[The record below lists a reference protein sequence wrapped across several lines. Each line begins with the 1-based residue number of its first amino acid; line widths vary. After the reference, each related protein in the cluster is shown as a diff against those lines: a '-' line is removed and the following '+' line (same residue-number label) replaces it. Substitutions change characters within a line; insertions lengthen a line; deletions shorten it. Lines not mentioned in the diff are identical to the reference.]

1 MKKFINVR
9 SVALLAWLIITIIM
23 ILAMPNMDRLVKEK
37 GQLNISN
44 AVQSGIAAEMM
55 EEMNDKNGEHYS
67 FTAVFHSDTDKK
79 LSGEQLEEI
88 RTVITRLKDHQDDL
102 GITSIMSHTDNKE
115 VKSQLVSEDG
125 TTILTQITIDKKQG
139 EISNVE
145 KELNTYFQ
153 LNNLDTYLT
162 GNDLV
167 IRDFA
172 NSTQDGVAKTEVIAI
187 MFIIVVLILVFRS
200 PVVPLISLVTV
211 GIAYIVSLG
220 AIAHLVD
227 KWNFPFSN
235 FTQVFLVVALF
246 GIGTDYNILLY
257 TRFKKELRDTSDY
270 VVAVKATYK
279 TAGKTVLYSG
289 VAVFI
294 GFIALS
300 LSDFPLY
307 KASSLVAIGVGVLL
321 LVLVTLNPFFMVFLG
336 KKMFWPVRNFE
347 GHGDSKLWSILAKYA
362 YFRPVLALLLVAI
375 ICTPFIMKNSGEL
388 NYNDLF
394 EIADSYESKQGIKA
408 IEEHFPPGFSSPTNI
423 VIKGSKTLD
432 NQKSLQALD
441 ELTQAIAEINGV
453 SKVYSSTRPEGNR
466 VKELYLNRQTYQVNS
481 GLGNAQDGIG
491 AIHNGLSIAGDG
503 LSKADDSGIENV
515 QKLIDST
522 TEVKSGILAL
532 NSAMEKV
539 TNGFQHGVTGAGQI
553 QTGLH
558 ELNTNI
564 AELSDGT
571 RQLQNGYA
579 DLYTGLN
586 TFSQYFS
593 SLSDAIIG
601 ARQGY
606 AQIEVSMRALIKTN
620 PELENDENIKSTL
633 RIARA
638 GQLEFLVLKNQM
650 NRIEPQYNETMNSFN
665 KANTSFS
672 KINNGLTYVE
682 QGVKQLEDGARE
694 LKTGLDKGENGSEQ
708 IASNLPYLQTG
719 LTQIN
724 NGQEQL
730 KSGLSELQ
738 QHMKTLQ
745 KGLADSTDGLDEVSA
760 GLANAQDYL
769 GNVSNSKST
778 AKFFVP
784 KNVLE
789 GEDFQRSLDMYMSED
804 REMTRLMV
812 VLDVNPY
819 SKEAMH
825 IVEKINKRIESISKT
840 GELENTQIAVG
851 GKSAQ
856 NLDLQDVSSND
867 FTRTIII
874 MLIGIGV
881 VLVIIT
887 RSLWRPII
895 IIASLIIAYYSS
907 LGISELISK
916 YILDI
921 DALSWNVPFFGFIM
935 LISLGVDYSIF
946 MMMRLNE
953 LEQKSSEAI
962 IEAAKNIGAVVLSA
976 AIILGGTFA
985 ALIPSGILT
994 LIQVALVVIVGLV
1007 LMSLLLMPIFIPSMF
1022 GLTSK
1027 LIRFGDKKK
1036 FTHKK
1041 SSLKE

>member
-1 MKKFINVR
+1 MKMFINFR
-9 SVALLAWLIITIIM
+9 SVALVAWLIITIVM
-23 ILAMPNMDRLVKEK
+23 ILTMPDMDRLVKEK
-37 GQLNISN
+37 GHLNVSS

-55 EEMNDKNGEHYS
+55 KEMNDKSGEHYS

-88 RTVITRLKDHQDDL
+88 CTAITRLKDHQIDL
-102 GITSIMSHTDNKE
+102 GITSIMSHTDSKE
-115 VKSQLVSEDG
+115 MKSQLVSEDG

-153 LNNLDTYLT
+153 LNNVDTYLT
-162 GNDLV
+162 GTDLV

-172 NSTQDGVAKTEVIAI
+172 KSTQDGVAKTEVIAI
-187 MFIIVVLILVFRS
+187 MFIVVVLILVFRS
-200 PVVPLISLVTV
+200 PVVPLISVVTV

-227 KWNFPFSN
+227 KWDFPFSN

-246 GIGTDYNILLY
+246 GVGTDYNILLY
-257 TRFKKELRDTSDY
+257 TRFKKELRDTSNCLI
-270 VVAVKATYK
+270 AVRATYK

-300 LSDFPLY
+300 FSDFPLY
-307 KASSLVAIGVGVLL
+307 KASSLVAVGVGILL
-321 LVLVTLNPFFMVFLG
+321 LVLTTLNPFFMVFLG
-336 KKMFWPVRNFE
+336 EKMFWPVRNFE
-347 GHGDSKLWSILAKYA
+347 GHGESKLWSILAKYA
-362 YFRPVLALLLVAI
+362 YYRPILALLLVAI

-388 NYNDLF
+388 NYNDLL
-394 EIADSYESKQGIKA
+394 EIADSYESKQGIKV

-423 VIKGSKTLD
+423 VIKGRTTLD
-432 NQKSLQALD
+432 NQKSLQSLD

-453 SKVYSSTRPEGNR
+453 SKVYSTTRPEGNR
-466 VKELYLNRQTYQVNS
+466 VKELYLNRQTEQVNS

-515 QKLIDST
+515 QKLIDGT

-539 TNGFQHGVTGAGQI
+539 TNGFQHGATGADQI
-553 QTGLH
+553 QTGLN
-558 ELNTNI
+558 ELNNNI
-564 AELSDGT
+564 AKLSVGT
-571 RQLQNGYA
+571 RQLQDGYA
-579 DLYTGLN
+579 DLYTGLH

-606 AQIEVSMRALIKTN
+606 ARIEVSMKALIKTN
-620 PELENDENIKSTL
+620 PELENDENIRTTL

-650 NRIEPQYNETMNSFN
+650 NKIEPQYNNAMKSFN
-665 KANTSFS
+665 KANASFS
-672 KINNGLTYVE
+672 TINNGLTYVE
-682 QGVKQLEDGARE
+682 QGVKQLENGARE

-708 IASNLPYLQTG
+708 IASNLPYLQNG

-730 KSGLSELQ
+730 KSGLSDLQ
-738 QHMKTLQ
+738 QHMETLQ

-789 GEDFQRSLDMYMSED
+789 GEDFQRSLDMYMSEN

-825 IVEKINKRIESISKT
+825 IVEKINERIESVSKT
-840 GELENTQIAVG
+840 GELKNAQIAIG
-851 GKSAQ
+851 GKTAQ
-856 NLDLQDVSSND
+856 NLDLQDISSND

-907 LGISELISK
+907 LGICELISK
-916 YILDI
+916 YILNI
-921 DALSWNVPFFGFIM
+921 DALSWSVPFFGFIM

-946 MMMRLNE
+946 MMMRFNE

-962 IEAAKNIGAVVLSA
+962 IVAAKNIGAVVLSA
-976 AIILGGTFA
+976 AVILGGTFA

-1007 LMSLLLMPIFIPSMF
+1007 LMSLLLMPIFTPAMF
-1022 GLTSK
+1022 GLTHK
-1027 LIRFGDKKK
+1027 LRQFGDR
-1036 FTHKK
+1036 KK
-1041 SSLKE
+1041 SNN

>member
-9 SVALLAWLIITIIM
+9 SVALLAWLIITIVM
-23 ILAMPNMDRLVKEK
+23 ILTMPNMDRLVKEK

-55 EEMNDKNGEHYS
+55 KEMNDKSGEHYS

-88 RTVITRLKDHQDDL
+88 RTVITRLKDHQNDL

-153 LNNLDTYLT
+153 LNNIDTYLT

-172 NSTQDGVAKTEVIAI
+172 KSTQDGVAKTEVIAI

-257 TRFKKELRDTSDY
+257 TRFKKELRNTSDY

-347 GHGDSKLWSILAKYA
+347 GHGDSELWSILAKYA

-394 EIADSYESKQGIKA
+394 EIADSYESKQGIKV

-432 NQKSLQALD
+432 NQKSFQALD
-441 ELTQAIAEINGV
+441 ELTQAITEINGV

-491 AIHNGLSIAGDG
+491 AIHNGLSTAGDG

-515 QKLIDST
+515 QKLIDGT

-564 AELSDGT
+564 TELSDGT

-606 AQIEVSMRALIKTN
+606 TQIEVSMRALIKTN
-620 PELENDENIKSTL
+620 PELENDENIKTTL

-650 NRIEPQYNETMNSFN
+650 NRIEPQYNEAMNSFN

-730 KSGLSELQ
+730 KSGLSDLQ

-789 GEDFQRSLDMYMSED
+789 GEDFQRSLDMYMSEN

>member
-9 SVALLAWLIITIIM
+9 SVALVVWLIITIVM
-23 ILAMPNMDRLVKEK
+23 ILTMPNLDRLVKEK
-37 GQLNISN
+37 GQLIISN

-55 EEMNDKNGEHYS
+55 KEMNDNSSEHYS
-67 FTAVFHSDTDKK
+67 FTVVFHSDADKK
-79 LSGEQLEEI
+79 LSSEQLEEI
-88 RTVITRLKDHQDDL
+88 RTAITRLKDHQNDL
-102 GITSIMSHTDNKE
+102 GITSITSHTDSKE

-125 TTILTQITIDKKQG
+125 TTILTQISIDKKQG
-139 EISNVE
+139 EISHVE

-153 LNNLDTYLT
+153 LNNVDTYLT

-172 NSTQDGVAKTEVIAI
+172 KSTQDGVAKTEVIAI
-187 MFIIVVLILVFRS
+187 IFIIVVLILVFRS
-200 PVVPLISLVTV
+200 PVVPVISLVTV

-227 KWNFPFSN
+227 KWDFPFSN

-257 TRFKKELRDTSDY
+257 TRFKKELRNTSDY

-279 TAGKTVLYSG
+279 SAGKTALYSG

-321 LVLVTLNPFFMVFLG
+321 LVLITLNPFFMVFLG
-336 KKMFWPVRNFE
+336 KKMFWPARNLE
-347 GHGDSKLWSILAKYA
+347 GRGNSKLWSILAKFA
-362 YFRPVLALLLVAI
+362 YFRPILALLLVAI
-375 ICTPFIMKNSGEL
+375 VCTPFIMKNSGEL

-394 EIADSYESKQGIKA
+394 EIADSYESKQGIKV

-453 SKVYSSTRPEGNR
+453 SKVYSSTRPEGNQ
-466 VKELYLNRQTYQVNS
+466 VKELYLNRQTTHVNS

-491 AIHNGLSIAGDG
+491 AIHNGLSTAGDG
-503 LSKADDSGIENV
+503 LSKAEDSGIENV
-515 QKLIDST
+515 QKLIDGT

-539 TNGFQHGVTGAGQI
+539 TKGFQHGVTGAGQI

-571 RQLQNGYA
+571 RQLQKGYV

-606 AQIEVSMRALIKTN
+606 AQIEVAMRALIKTN
-620 PELENDENIKSTL
+620 PELENDENIRTTL

-650 NRIEPQYNETMNSFN
+650 NRIEPQYKMAMNSFN

-682 QGVKQLEDGARE
+682 QGVKQLEDGALE

-730 KSGLSELQ
+730 KSGLSDLQ
-738 QHMKTLQ
+738 QHMKALQ
-745 KGLADSTDGLDEVSA
+745 KGLADSTEGLDEVSA

-778 AKFFVP
+778 EKFFVP

-789 GEDFQRSLDMYMSED
+789 GEDFQRSLDMYMSEN

-856 NLDLQDVSSND
+856 NLDLQDISSND
-867 FTRTIII
+867 FTRTTII
-874 MLIGIGV
+874 MLIGIGI

-916 YILDI
+916 YILGFDI
-921 DALSWNVPFFGFIM
+921 LSWNVPFLGFIM

-946 MMMRLNE
+946 MMMRFNE

-962 IEAAKNIGAVVLSA
+962 IEAAKNIGSVVLSA

-1027 LIRFGDKKK
+1027 LLRLGDKKK
-1036 FTHKK
+1036 SNNKK

>member
-9 SVALLAWLIITIIM
+9 SVALVAWLVITIVM
-23 ILAMPNMDRLVKEK
+23 VLTMPNMDRLVKEK
-37 GQLNISN
+37 GRINIGN
-44 AVQSGIAAEMM
+44 TVQSGIATEMM
-55 EEMNDKNGEHYS
+55 KEMNDNSGEHYYL
-67 FTAVFHSDTDKK
+67 TAVFHSDTDKK
-79 LSGEQLEEI
+79 LSVDQLEEI
-88 RTVITRLKDHQDDL
+88 HKVVASLKNHEDDL
-102 GITSIMSHTDNKE
+102 GITAIMAHTDSKE
-115 VKSQLVSEDG
+115 LKSQLVSEDG
-125 TTILTQITIDKKQG
+125 TTILTQFSIDKKQG
-139 EISNVE
+139 ELSNIV

-153 LNNLDTYLT
+153 MKNVNAYLT

-167 IRDFA
+167 ISDFA
-172 NSTQDGVAKTEVIAI
+172 KSTQEGVKKTEVIAI
-187 MFIIVVLILVFRS
+187 VFIIVVLILVFRS
-200 PVVPLISLVTV
+200 PIVPLISLVTV

-220 AIAHLVD
+220 IIAHLVD

-257 TRFKKELRDTSDY
+257 TRFKKELRDTRDNL
-270 VVAVKATYK
+270 VAVKATYK

-289 VAVFI
+289 AAVFI

-307 KASSLVAIGVGVLL
+307 KASSLVAVGVGGLL

-336 KKMFWPVRNFE
+336 KKMFWPIRNFE
-347 GHGDSKLWSILAKYA
+347 GQGNSRLWSILAKHA
-362 YFRPVLALLLVAI
+362 YLRPILWLLLVAV
-375 ICTPFIMKNSGEL
+375 ICTPFILKYSGEL
-388 NYNDLF
+388 NYNDLL
-394 EIADSYESKQGIKA
+394 EISDSYESKQGIKV
-408 IEEHFPPGFSSPTNI
+408 IEEHFPSGFSSPTNI
-423 VIKGSKTLD
+423 VIKGRETLD
-432 NQKSLQALD
+432 NQKFLQALD
-441 ELTQAIAEINGV
+441 ELTQSIAEINGV

-466 VKELYLNRQTYQVNS
+466 VKELYLNRQTDQVNS
-481 GLGNAQDGIG
+481 GLGNAKEGIG
-491 AIHNGLSIAGDG
+491 AIHDG
-503 LSKADDSGIENV
+503 LSTAEDRISKANDNGIENV
-515 QKLIDST
+515 QKLIDGT
-522 TEVKSGILAL
+522 TEVKSGMLAL

-558 ELNTNI
+558 ELNSNI
-564 AELSDGT
+564 EKLSDGSK
-571 RQLQNGYA
+571 QLQDGYA
-579 DLYTGLN
+579 EIYKGMN

-593 SLSDAIIG
+593 SLSDAISG

-606 AQIEVSMRALIKTN
+606 TQIEISMRALIKSN
-620 PELENDENIKSTL
+620 PELENDKNIRTTL
-633 RIARA
+633 HIARA
-638 GQLEFLVLKNQM
+638 GQLELTILKNQM
-650 NRIEPQYNETMNSFN
+650 NRIEPQYKNAMDSFN
-665 KANTSFS
+665 KANTSLS

-682 QGVKQLEDGARE
+682 QGVKQLQNGAGE
-694 LKTGLDKGENGSEQ
+694 LKTGLDKGEAGSRQ
-708 IASNLPYLQTG
+708 ITSNLPQLQTG

-730 KSGLSELQ
+730 KSGLSDLQ
-738 QHMKTLQ
+738 NHMKVLQ
-745 KGLADSTDGLDEVSA
+745 KGLLDSTDGLDEVST
-760 GLANAQDYL
+760 GLANAQNYL
-769 GNVSNSKST
+769 GNVSNSNST

-789 GEDFQRSLDMYMSED
+789 GEDFQKSLAMYMSEN
-804 REMTRLMV
+804 RKLTRLMV

-825 IVEKINKRIESISKT
+825 IVEKINERIESVSKT
-840 GELENTQIAVG
+840 GELKDTKIAVG
-851 GKSAQ
+851 GKSSQ
-856 NLDLQDVSSND
+856 NLDLQDISSSD

-874 MLIGIGV
+874 MLVGIGI

-887 RSLWRPII
+887 RSFWKSII

-921 DALSWNVPFFGFIM
+921 DTLSWNVPFFGFIM

-946 MMMRLNE
+946 LMMRYNE

-962 IEAAKNIGAVVLSA
+962 IEAAKNMGAVVLSA

-1007 LMSLLLMPIFIPSMF
+1007 LMGLLLMPIFIPSMF
-1022 GLTSK
+1022 GLTNK
-1027 LIRFGDKKK
+1027 LRHIGVKLKSNTKK
-1036 FTHKK
+1036 TH
-1041 SSLKE
+1041 